1 MIIRTLTDCE
11 QSPRLVKSETWQ
23 SVRMLLADDQ
33 MGFSFHITT
42 IFANTET
49 HMHYKNHLESVYCIS
64 GTGSIKDLAT
74 GESHPITR
82 GTLYA
87 LNKHDKHILTA
98 NDANLVLA
106 CVFNPP
112 VTGKEVHDKD
122 GAYPLPT
129 VEKLSELLTP
139 R

>member
-1 MIIRTLTDCE
+1 MIIRTLTDSE
-11 QSPRLVKSETWQ
+11 QSQRLVKSDTWQ

-64 GTGSIKDLAT
+64 GTGSIKDLAS
-74 GESHPITR
+74 GERHQITR

-87 LNKHDKHILTA
+87 LNKNDKHILYA
-98 NDANLVLA
+98 NDTNLVLA

-112 VTGKEVHDKD
+112 VTGTEVHDTE
-122 GAYPLPT
+122 GAYAAPPAAAG
-129 VEKLSELLTP
+129 
-139 R
+139 